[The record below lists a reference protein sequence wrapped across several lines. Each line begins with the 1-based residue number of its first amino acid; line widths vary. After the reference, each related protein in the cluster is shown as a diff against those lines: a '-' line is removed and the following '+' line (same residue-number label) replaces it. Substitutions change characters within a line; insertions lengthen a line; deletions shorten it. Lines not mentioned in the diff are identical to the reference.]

1 MAVTARKKS
10 GSEKLIF
17 RVRPRLLTLLGD
29 QLIKDANLAVF
40 ELVKNAYD
48 ADATVCAV
56 TLEHPTD
63 QRRARITVEDDGVG
77 MDEETLRDVWMMI
90 ATDFRAL
97 QRKEDRRTKKFN
109 RFPLGEKGL
118 GRLSAHKLGRSIKL
132 ITRRRGGEELV
143 LDFDWDKIES
153 SEDLESA
160 GIDLEVRAPET
171 FTRNGH
177 GTCFE
182 ITRLRETWNRGQ
194 ARRLHRA
201 VNSLCSPFR
210 GPEDFEVMLSIPG
223 HEEWLENLFA
233 ADDANKC
240 ALYHVR
246 GAFKGNS
253 GTFDYTFTPP
263 PGYSEQLTKRTEKG
277 IKVALQKRE
286 TEGERKRRT
295 YVSLDLSEHDI
306 GRVSFDFWLFDR
318 DPAVL
323 RDVTDDVKGLK
334 DYLDENGGIRI
345 YRDGIRVYDF
355 GEPGNDWLNLDLR
368 RVNTPTARTSNN
380 QILGALRLD
389 ATASGD
395 LREKTNREGFIE
407 NEAFDDFRS
416 AIISVLTQVEAE
428 KTADQRKLRE
438 VLGKGTGKRVF
449 EKLAEVR
456 EVLERNGVLA
466 DVEPKLKAAEKEME
480 IYRDQLL
487 HAAVPGLTIGMMLH
501 GAEKILDELRAATS
515 RGASADR
522 IRELVERLYKA
533 MRPVTNLLKNPN
545 PGKTS
550 ASALIK
556 EAIFSAEIRLK
567 RHNIALINGMD
578 KNCPDFTLRGSK
590 PMLVASITN
599 LIDNSIHWLETK
611 DPKQKYL
618 YIGTTKDI
626 EEGPAIVVGD
636 NGPGFGKDNPE
647 DLIAPFY
654 TRRQGGMG
662 LGLYIVSEVMRV
674 SSGRIVFP
682 NEGDIDLPD
691 RIDGA
696 VVALQFLETS

>member
-1 MAVTARKKS
+1 MTMAVTARKKS
-10 GSEKLIF
+10 SSEKLIF

-63 QRRARITVEDDGVG
+63 QSKARIIVEDDGVG

-90 ATDFRAL
+90 ATDCRAV
-97 QRKEDRRTKKFN
+97 QRHEDRRTKKFH

-118 GRLSAHKLGRSIKL
+118 GRLSAHKLGRNIRL
-132 ITRRRGGEELV
+132 ITRTRGADEIV

-153 SEDLESA
+153 ADDLESA
-160 GIDLEVRAPET
+160 GIEIEAREPET
-171 FTRNGH
+171 FKGSQH

-194 ARRLHRA
+194 ARLLHRD
-201 VNSLCSPFR
+201 VNSLRSPFK

-223 HEEWLENLFA
+223 HEEWLENLFTA
-233 ADDANKC
+233 EDANKC

-246 GAFKGNS
+246 GSFEAKS

-263 PGYSEQLTKRTEKG
+263 PGYSKQLTKHTEKG
-277 IKVALQKRE
+277 NKVALQKRE
-286 TEGERKRRT
+286 SGGEHGRRT
-295 YVSLDLSEHDI
+295 YVPLDLSEHDI
-306 GRVSFDFWLFDR
+306 GKVSFDFWLFDR

-323 RDVTDDVKGLK
+323 RDVTGDVKGLK

-355 GEPGNDWLNLDLR
+355 GEPGNDWLNLDIR

-380 QILGALRLD
+380 QILGALWLD
-389 ATASGD
+389 ATESGE
-395 LREKTNREGFIE
+395 LQEKTHREGFIE
-407 NEAFDDFRS
+407 NEAFEDFRS
-416 AIISVLTQVEAE
+416 AVISVLTQVEAE
-428 KTADQRKLRE
+428 KTKDQRKLRE

-466 DVEPKLKAAEKEME
+466 EVEPKLKEAEKEME

-487 HAAVPGLTIGMMLH
+487 HAAVPGLSIGLMLH
-501 GAEKILDELRAATS
+501 GAEKILDELRAATN
-515 RGASADR
+515 RGASAER
-522 IRELVERLYKA
+522 IKELVERLYRA

-545 PGKTS
+545 PGKFS
-550 ASALIK
+550 ASGLIK
-556 EAIFSAEIRLK
+556 DAIFSVEFRLK
-567 RHNIALINGMD
+567 RHHITLINALT
-578 KNCPDFTLRGSK
+578 KNYPEFQ
-590 PMLVASITN
+590 
-599 LIDNSIHWLETK
+599 IH
-611 DPKQKYL
+611 
-618 YIGTTKDI
+618 
-626 EEGPAIVVGD
+626 A
-636 NGPGFGKDNPE
+636 
-647 DLIAPFY
+647 
-654 TRRQGGMG
+654 
-662 LGLYIVSEVMRV
+662 
-674 SSGRIVFP
+674 
-682 NEGDIDLPD
+682 
-691 RIDGA
+691 
-696 VVALQFLETS
+696 

>member
-1 MAVTARKKS
+1 MAVAVRKKGGS
-10 GSEKLIF
+10 GKLVF

-63 QRRARITVEDDGVG
+63 QSKARIIVEDDGVG

-118 GRLSAHKLGRSIKL
+118 GRLSAHKLGRSIRL
-132 ITRRRGGEELV
+132 ITRRRGGDELV

-153 SEDLESA
+153 AEDLESA
-160 GIDLEVRAPET
+160 GIELEVRDPET
-171 FTRNGH
+171 FTGNGH

-182 ITRLRETWNRGQ
+182 ITRLREIWNRGQ

-201 VNSLCSPFR
+201 VNSLCSPFK
-210 GPEDFEVMLSIPG
+210 GPEDFEVMLSIPE
-223 HEEWLENLFA
+223 HVEWLENLFS
-233 ADDANKC
+233 ADKANSC

-246 GAFKGNS
+246 GSFE
-253 GTFDYTFTPP
+253 GTTGRFDYTFTPP
-263 PGYSEQLTKRTEKG
+263 PGYSKQLTKRTEKG
-277 IKVALQKRE
+277 LKVALEKRE
-286 TEGERKRRT
+286 DKKAGP
-295 YVSLDLSEHDI
+295 LDLSRHDI
-306 GRVSFDFWLFDR
+306 GTVSFDFWLFDR

-355 GEPGNDWLNLDLR
+355 GEPGNDWLNLDIR

-389 ATASGD
+389 ATESGD

-407 NEAFDDFRS
+407 NDAFEDFR
-416 AIISVLTQVEAE
+416 AAVLNMLTQVEAE
-428 KTADQRKLRE
+428 KTKDQRRLRE

-449 EKLAEVR
+449 AKLAEVR
-456 EVLERNGVLA
+456 EVLEKKGTLA
-466 DVEPKLKAAEKEME
+466 EVEPMLKAAEKEME

-487 HAAVPGLTIGMMLH
+487 HAAVPGLSIGMMLH
-501 GAEKILDELRAATS
+501 GAEKILDELRAATNK
-515 RGASADR
+515 GASAEKIKD
-522 IRELVERLYKA
+522 LVDQLYRA
-533 MRPVTNLLKNPN
+533 MRPVTNLLKNPH

-550 ASALIK
+550 ASALIR
-556 EAIFSAEIRLK
+556 EAIFSAEFRLK
-567 RHNIALINGMD
+567 RHHITLINGMD
-578 KNCPDFTLRGSK
+578 QNCPDFKVEGSK
-590 PMLVASITN
+590 QMLVASINN
-599 LIDNSIHWLETK
+599 LIDNSIHWLETR
-611 DPKQKYL
+611 DPKQKYI

-636 NGPGFGKDNPE
+636 NGPGFGKDDPE
-647 DLIAPFY
+647 DLIAPFF
-654 TRRQGGMG
+654 TRRSGGMG

-674 SSGRIVFP
+674 NRGRIVFP
-682 NEGDIDLPD
+682 SDGDVELPKQ
-691 RIDGA
+691 ISGA

>member
-1 MAVTARKKS
+1 MAVAVRKK
-10 GSEKLIF
+10 GRSEKLVF

-63 QRRARITVEDDGVG
+63 QSKARIIVEDDGVG
-77 MDEETLRDVWMMI
+77 MDEDTLRDVWMMI

-118 GRLSAHKLGRSIKL
+118 GRLSAHKLGRSIRL
-132 ITRRRGGEELV
+132 ITRRRGGNELV

-153 SEDLESA
+153 AEDLESA
-160 GIDLEVRAPET
+160 GIELEVRDPET
-171 FTRNGH
+171 FTGNGH

-201 VNSLCSPFR
+201 VNSLCSPFK
-210 GPEDFEVMLSIPG
+210 GPEDFEVMLSIPE
-223 HEEWLENLFA
+223 HAEWLENLFS
-233 ADDANKC
+233 ADKANSC

-246 GAFKGNS
+246 GSFE
-253 GTFDYTFTPP
+253 GTTGRFDYTFTPP
-263 PGYSEQLTKRTEKG
+263 PGYSKQLTKRTEKG
-277 IKVALQKRE
+277 SKVALEKRE
-286 TEGERKRRT
+286 DKKTRP
-295 YVSLDLSEHDI
+295 LDLSGHDI
-306 GRVSFDFWLFDR
+306 GTVSFDFWLFDR

-355 GEPGNDWLNLDLR
+355 GEPGNDWLNLDIR

-389 ATASGD
+389 ATESGD

-407 NEAFDDFRS
+407 NEAFEDFR
-416 AIISVLTQVEAE
+416 AAVLNMLTQVEAE
-428 KTADQRKLRE
+428 KTKDQRRLRE

-449 EKLAEVR
+449 AKLAEVR
-456 EVLERNGVLA
+456 EVLEKKGTLA
-466 DVEPKLKAAEKEME
+466 EVEPILKAAEKEME

-487 HAAVPGLTIGMMLH
+487 HAAVPGLSIGMMLH
-501 GAEKILDELRAATS
+501 GAEKILDELRAATNK
-515 RGASADR
+515 GASAEKIKD
-522 IRELVERLYKA
+522 LVDQLYRA
-533 MRPVTNLLKNPN
+533 MRPVTNLLKNPH

-550 ASALIK
+550 ASALIR
-556 EAIFSAEIRLK
+556 EAIFSAEFRLK
-567 RHNIALINGMD
+567 RHHITLINGMD
-578 KNCPDFTLRGSK
+578 QDCPDFKVEGSK
-590 PMLVASITN
+590 QMLVASINN
-599 LIDNSIHWLETK
+599 LIDNSIHWLETR
-611 DPKQKYL
+611 DPKQKFI

-636 NGPGFGKDNPE
+636 NGPGFGKDDPE
-647 DLIAPFY
+647 DLIAPFF
-654 TRRQGGMG
+654 TRRSGGMG

-674 SSGRIVFP
+674 NRGRIVFP
-682 NEGDIDLPD
+682 SDGDVELPKQ
-691 RIDGA
+691 ISGA

>member
-1 MAVTARKKS
+1 MATTARKS
-10 GSEKLIF
+10 ASSEKLTF

-48 ADATVCAV
+48 ADSTRCVV
-56 TLEHPTD
+56 TLEHPTE
-63 QRRARITVEDDGVG
+63 QSKARIIVQDDGVG

-97 QRKEDRRTKKFN
+97 QRRDEKRTKRFN

-118 GRLSAHKLGRSIKL
+118 GRLSAHKLGKSIKL
-132 ITRRRGGEELV
+132 ITRMREDEELV
-143 LDFDWDKIES
+143 LEFNWDDIES
-153 SEDLESA
+153 ASDLDSA
-160 GIDLEVRAPET
+160 GVDLEVRDPVI
-171 FTRNGH
+171 FTGNRH
-177 GTCFE
+177 GTRFE
-182 ITRLRETWNRGQ
+182 ITDLRETWTRGQ

-201 VNSLCSPFR
+201 VNSLCSPFK
-210 GPEDFEVMLSIPG
+210 GPEDFEVKLSIPG
-223 HEEWLENLFA
+223 HEDWLDKMFSAEM
-233 ADDANKC
+233 ANKC

-246 GAFKGNS
+246 GSFE
-253 GTFDYTFTPP
+253 GTTGKFDYSFSPP
-263 PGYSEQLTKRTEKG
+263 RGYAKQLVQRHEKAL
-277 IKVALQKRE
+277 KVDLQKKV
-286 TEGERKRRT
+286 ERKFIP
-295 YVSLDLSEHDI
+295 LDLSEHAI
-306 GRVSFDFWLFDR
+306 GKVSFDFWLFDR

-389 ATASGD
+389 ATKSGD

-407 NEAFDDFRS
+407 NPAFEDFR
-416 AIISVLTQVEAE
+416 AAVISMLTQVEAE
-428 KTADQRKLRE
+428 KTKDQRRLRE
-438 VLGKGTGKRVF
+438 ALGKGTGKRVF

-456 EVLERNGVLA
+456 EVLERQGVLA

-501 GAEKILDELRAATS
+501 GAEKILDELRAATTKGGS
-515 RGASADR
+515 PER
-522 IRELVERLYKA
+522 IRELVERLYRA
-533 MRPVTNLLKNPN
+533 MRPVTNLLKNPT

-550 ASALIK
+550 ALILIK
-556 EAIFSAEIRLK
+556 EAIFSAELRLK
-567 RHNIALINGMD
+567 RHHITLINGMLE
-578 KNCPDFTLRGSK
+578 NCSDFKVEGSK
-590 PMLVASITN
+590 QMIVASITN
-599 LIDNSIHWLETK
+599 LIDNSIHWIETK
-611 DPKQKYL
+611 NPKKKFL
-618 YIGTTKDI
+618 YIGTTNEI
-626 EEGPAIVVGD
+626 EEGPAIIVAD
-636 NGPGFGKDNPE
+636 NGPGFGKDDPE
-647 DLIAPFY
+647 DLLAPFF
-654 TRRQGGMG
+654 TRRPGGMG

-674 SSGRIVFP
+674 NKGRIVFP
-682 NEGDIDLPD
+682 SDGDVDLPD
-691 RIDGA
+691 QIDGA
-696 VVALQFLETS
+696 VVALQFLEQS